1 MVLRSANASPFARKV
16 RIAADVLGL
25 IDKIEIRNVN
35 TADPAD
41 PIVQQNPLGKLP
53 VLVLDDGR
61 AIYDSSVIV
70 EYLDALAGGGKVI
83 PAASDARFA
92 ALTLAA
98 LADGILEAAILII
111 YEGRYRPDQPPYQPW
126 LDFQRGKIER
136 ALAAV
141 AAKPPAQSA
150 VTIGTIGL
158 AAALGYLD
166 FRKQVDWRA
175 KYPVLIAW
183 LDAFRAKVPAF
194 DRTRPDA

>member
-1 MVLRSANASPFARKV
+1 MILRSVTASPFARKV
-16 RIAADVLGL
+16 RMSADILGL
-25 IDKIEIRNVN
+25 AGKIEIRNVN
-35 TADPAD
+35 NADPND
-41 PIVQQNPLGKLP
+41 PIVRQNPLGKLP

-61 AIYDSSVIV
+61 AIYDSAVIV
-70 EYLDALAGGGKVI
+70 EYLDHLAGGGKII
-83 PAASDARFA
+83 PTAADARFD

-111 YEGRYRPDQPPYQPW
+111 YESRYRPDQPPYQPW

-136 ALAAV
+136 GLAALAD
-141 AAKPPAQSA
+141 KPPAMV
-150 VTIGTIGL
+150 VTVGTIAL

-175 KYPVLIAW
+175 KYPKLIPW
-183 LDAFRAKVPAF
+183 LDEFRAKVPAF

>member
-1 MVLRSANASPFARKV
+1 MILRSANASPFARKV
-16 RIAADVLGL
+16 RICADILGL
-25 IDKIEIRNVN
+25 AGKIEIRNVN
-35 TADPAD
+35 NADPND
-41 PIVQQNPLGKLP
+41 PIVRQNPLGKLP

-61 AIYDSSVIV
+61 TIYDSAVIV
-70 EYLDALAGGGKVI
+70 EYLDHLAGGGKVI
-83 PAASDARFA
+83 PAGADARFD

-111 YEGRYRPDQPPYQPW
+111 YESRYRPDQTPYQPW

-136 ALAAV
+136 ALAVLADQ
-141 AAKPPAQSA
+141 PPATA
-150 VTIGTIGL
+150 VHIGTIAL

-175 KYPVLIAW
+175 KFPKLIPW
-183 LDAFRAKVPAF
+183 LDDFRAKVPAF